1 MYSACWS
8 KPGPDGMAAGEVA
21 EKLGLAPNTL
31 TFHFD
36 RLRMAD
42 LITVRREGRSMIYTA
57 RYETMNRLLGFLTEN
72 CCQGVHASPVAAEN
86 KRAKSA
92 RKKERVP

>member
-1 MYSACWS
+1 VPTFS
-8 KPGPDGMAAGEVA
+8 PDAVGG
-21 EKLGLAPNTL
+21 
-31 TFHFD
+31 
-36 RLRMAD
+36 RLD
-42 LITVRREGRSMIYTA
+42 LDWRWQPPA

-72 CCQGVHASPVAAEN
+72 CCQGVHAAPVAAEN